1 MKPFFTLCLS
11 LFCLSASLLAQN
23 TFNEAVIHPDL
34 MLEMETPSQTHL
46 PVYILLADR
55 VDVGAMD
62 TDFQKRN
69 LTRQERVPQLLQA
82 LQAKAQATQG
92 PLLAA
97 LRSMNGVKHDQVQG
111 YWISNLIYAQMTP
124 EAIKQFSNRSEV
136 ELIEYIETPTISK
149 HTEVA
154 ASMVPNG
161 KEVGLAAINAPEM
174 WDLGYTGY
182 GRKVLI
188 MDTGVDGEHPAL
200 KRTYYGNF
208 VPANLA
214 WFDQWGNSTVPTD
227 CDSHGTHVTGTTV
240 GMDPNTNDTVGVAF
254 NAFWMGSPEI
264 PGFSPDCVSQF
275 NPAGVFQ
282 WALDPDGDINTTDDM
297 PDVIN
302 NSWRTQLN
310 NHPANFCNPGAFGQ
324 LQITTEAAGIIAVF
338 GAGNEGPGA
347 MTMGAEPSLSMSLV
361 NNFSVGSINAA
372 IGSFPMSGFSSRGP
386 SECPDTINA
395 LNIKPEV
402 VAPGSNVRSTT
413 PNNTYAAFSGTSMAT
428 PHVSGAFLLLREAFP
443 TLSAYD
449 IKMGLYM
456 SAIDLGAVGEDN
468 SYGNGLID
476 VKAAYDYLIAQGN
489 TPIIPNQSND
499 LAVDQIVNL
508 EEVNCSPNLNPILSV
523 KNNGNGN
530 ITSAEIALRYSDGV
544 MDTISWTGLLFPAG
558 VQAIVLPT
566 RNFSSGGYS
575 LAIDIFSVNQTE
587 DYYFLDNQ
595 YEITFQVLV
604 ETITADPT
612 PIVCPG
618 SNVLLSATPSSGDI
632 VWYDAPTGGSVLGT
646 GNTLQT
652 PNINANTSFYAIIEE
667 VGQGGKDTYIGD
679 NGFVDPM
686 AGEGLIFD
694 AFSSFTLKTVT
705 VFCQGDGL
713 RTIELRDENGN
724 VLQSKD
730 LLIGLGPRVLDL
742 NFNVP
747 AANNLMLAA
756 TGPGNLFV
764 SSDNISYPYFT
775 SGMMEV
781 KSSTLDQAGD
791 VFYPYFYDWQLSSA
805 SMCDRVQVPVQVGT
819 GNLNASFT
827 ASTNQ
832 INLPWSSQVDFT
844 DQTTNAVSWAW
855 DFGDGATSTV
865 QSPTHTYALVDTFTV
880 ILTVTNA
887 DGCTDI
893 ASTTIEV
900 RGFNTAIGQ
909 DVLYQEGLHIF
920 PNPGTSIFFLEIAYS
935 ANDRGQLQI
944 FDTQGR
950 VVRSENLVLTQAQA
964 TQIDLS
970 DLPDGIYTVL
980 WRAKDRSVVNK
991 LIKQ

>member
-1 MKPFFTLCLS
+1 MKPFLTFCLS
-11 LFCLSASLLAQN
+11 LFWLSASLIAQN

-34 MLEMETPSQTHL
+34 AFEMKTSSQTHL
-46 PVYILLADR
+46 PVYILLADK

-62 TDFQKRN
+62 ADFQKRN
-69 LTRQERVPQLLQA
+69 VSRQDRVPQLLQA

-97 LRSMNGVKHDQVQG
+97 LSTMNGVKHELVKG

-124 EAIKQFSNRSEV
+124 KAIKQFSNRPEV
-136 ELIEYIETPTISK
+136 ELIEYIKTPTISK

-161 KEVGLAAINAPEM
+161 KEVGLAAINAPAM
-174 WDLGYTGY
+174 WKLGYTGY

-214 WFDQWGNSTVPTD
+214 WFDQWGTSTIPTD
-227 CDSHGTHVTGTTV
+227 CDSHGTHVCGTTI
-240 GMDPNTNDTVGVAF
+240 GMDPNTNDTIGVAF

-264 PGFSPDCVSQF
+264 PGFSPDCISQF

-282 WALDPDGDINTTDDM
+282 WALDPDGNINTTDDM

-302 NSWRTQLN
+302 NSWRN
-310 NHPANFCNPGAFGQ
+310 IFSNVGANFCNPGAFGQ
-324 LQITTEAAGIIAVF
+324 LQITVEAAGIIAVF
-338 GAGNEGPGA
+338 GAGNEGPGS
-347 MTMGAEPSLSMSLV
+347 MTIGAEPSLNMSLV
-361 NNFSVGSINAA
+361 NTFAVGSINGAV
-372 IGSFPMSGFSSRGP
+372 GSFPISGFSSRGP
-386 SECPDTINA
+386 SHCPDTINA

-413 PNNTYAAFSGTSMAT
+413 PNNTYSIFSGTSMST

-468 SYGNGLID
+468 NFGNGLID

-489 TPIIPNQSND
+489 TPFVPDQSNN
-499 LAVDQIVNL
+499 LSLIQSEESQI
-508 EEVNCSPNLNPILSV
+508 CSEIGSLQILVENS
-523 KNNGNGN
+523 GNGP
-530 ITSAEIALRYSDGV
+530 ITSANLAALYSDGV
-544 MDTISWTGLLFPAG
+544 SDTTYWTGS
-558 VQAIVLPT
+558 ILPGEVKLIDLTT
-566 RNFSSGGYS
+566 RNFLAGEYS
-575 LAIDIFSVNQTE
+575 VEVDAFSVNQTG
-587 DYYFLDNQ
+587 DYYFFGNQ
-595 YEITFQVLV
+595 VKFQFPVLI

-632 VWYDAPTGGSVLGT
+632 VWYDALTGGSVLGT

-679 NGFVDPM
+679 NGFVDPQ

-694 AFSSFTLKTVT
+694 AFSSFMLKTVT

-713 RTIELRDENGN
+713 RTIELRDANGN

-747 AANNLMLAA
+747 AGINHMLAA
-756 TGPGNLFV
+756 TGVGNLFV

-781 KSSTLDQAGD
+781 KSSTLDQGGN

-805 SMCDRVQVPVQVGT
+805 SMCDRVPIAVQVGT
-819 GNLNASFT
+819 GNLNANFT

-855 DFGDGATSTV
+855 DFGDGATSTM
-865 QSPTHTYALVDTFTV
+865 QNPTHTYSLVDTFTV
-880 ILTVTNA
+880 LLTVSNA

-900 RGFNTAIGQ
+900 RGFNTSIGQ

-920 PNPGTSIFFLEIAYS
+920 PNPGTGIFFLEIGYS
-935 ANDRGQLQI
+935 PNDRGQLQI

-950 VVRSENLVLTQAQA
+950 VVHSENLVLTQPQA

-980 WRAKDRSVVNK
+980 WRAKDRSIVNK